1 MPDWLKGLLG
11 IGGAVGGGL
20 LSAQEYKRLGDI
32 GEQSLVG
39 TTLDDGTVVPGA
51 IGLAQD
57 ALTMSQFR
65 PFTVTSTIPGSGFK
79 AKPTFDP
86 VTGEMTGTTT
96 AFTLSDPEK
105 ALQTSMMT
113 RAKTQLGEA
122 PQGQLAGRTAMTSAF
137 DLGKNLMTSLGTTDM
152 AQREQD
158 IYGRIR
164 ATQTPEEE
172 RQRLALE
179 ERLAS
184 QGRLGVR
191 TAMFGG
197 TREGMEMEKAQA
209 EARNTAMLQ
218 AMAQAQAEQ
227 AQEAAQAEAFTNLG
241 SQLSQT
247 DLAQL
252 ANQQNLAMASLG
264 GAYVPQTQLMQ
275 LQQAMQPYQQQQQ
288 AGQLFGVGQYGETMM
303 SGLDA
308 RLIAEQARANLLGSL
323 GTGLLGGLLGPIK
336 GDAGGYNIP
345 LFDVIGG
352 IFGGDDEDG

>member
-1 MPDWLKGLLG
+1 MALPDVLKGLLG
-11 IGGAVGGGL
+11 IGGVVGGGL

-32 GEQSLVG
+32 GEQALVG
-39 TTLDDGTVVPGA
+39 KTLDDGTEIPGA
-51 IGLAQD
+51 IKLAQD
-57 ALTMSQFR
+57 ALTMSQFK
-65 PFTVTSTIPGSGFK
+65 PFTVASTITGSGFK

-86 VTGEMTGTTT
+86 ETGQIIGMGTE
-96 AFTLSDPEK
+96 FDISPEEK
-105 ALQTSMMT
+105 RLQTSMLT
-113 RAKTQLGEA
+113 RAEEQLGKT
-122 PQGQLAGRTAMTSAF
+122 PYGQKKGRTATTSAF
-137 DLGKNLMTSLGTTDM
+137 DLGKELMTGLRDTDM
-152 AQREQD
+152 AEREQD

-197 TREGMEMEKAQA
+197 TPEAMAMEKAQA

-218 AMAQAQAEQ
+218 AMGQAQAEQ
-227 AQEAAQAEAFTNLG
+227 AQQAAQAQAFTGLG
-241 SQLSQT
+241 SQLAQT
-247 DLAQL
+247 DLAQR
-252 ANQQNLAMASLG
+252 AAQQNLAMASLG

-288 AGQLFGVGQYGETMM
+288 AGQLFGAGQYGETMM

-323 GTGLLGGLLGPIK
+323 GTGLLGGLLGPVK
-336 GDAGGYNIP
+336 SDSGYNIP
-345 LFDVIGG
+345 LFDL
-352 IFGGDDEDG
+352 F

>member
-1 MPDWLKGLLG
+1 MSFFEDVLGPLLG
-11 IGGAVGGGL
+11 IGGAIGGGL

-65 PFTVTSTIPGSGFK
+65 PFTVTSTMPGSGFE
-79 AKPTFDP
+79 AKPKFDP
-86 VTGEMTGTTT
+86 VTGKVIGSGTQ
-96 AFTLSDPEK
+96 FTLSDPEK
-105 ALQTSMMT
+105 ALQTSMLT
-113 RAKTQLGEA
+113 RARSQLGA
-122 PQGQLAGRTAMTSAF
+122 DPYGQLAGRTAMTSAF
-137 DLGKNLMTSLGTTDM
+137 GLGQDLMTSLGTTDM

-227 AQEAAQAEAFTNLG
+227 AQEAAQAQAFTGLG

-264 GAYVPQTQLMQ
+264 GAYMPQTQLMQ
-275 LQQAMQPYQQQQQ
+275 LQQAMQPYQAQQQ
-288 AGQLFGVGQYGETMM
+288 AGQLFGAGQYGETMM
-303 SGLDA
+303 SGLEA
-308 RLIAEQARANLLGSL
+308 RLVAEQARANLLGGL
-323 GTGLLGGLLGPIK
+323 GTGLLGGLLGPVK
-336 GDAGGYNIP
+336 SDSGYNIP
-345 LFDVIGG
+345 LLDL
-352 IFGGDDEDG
+352 FGL

>member
-1 MPDWLKGLLG
+1 MDFFDDILGPLLG
-11 IGGAVGGGL
+11 IGGAIGGGL
-20 LSAQEYKRLGDI
+20 LSAQEYERLGDI
-32 GEQSLVG
+32 GEQALVG
-39 TTLDDGTVVPGA
+39 TTLDDGTKIPGT
-51 IGLAQD
+51 IGLAED
-57 ALTMSQFR
+57 ALSLSQFR
-65 PFTVTSTIPGSGFK
+65 PFTVTSTMPGAGFT

-86 VTGEMTGTTT
+86 VTGKITG
-96 AFTLSDPEK
+96 ASAGLTLSNPEK

-113 RAKTQLGEA
+113 RAKTQLGAA
-122 PQGQLAGRTAMTSAF
+122 PEGQTRGRTAMRSAF
-137 DLGKNLMTSLGTTDM
+137 DLGQDLMTNLGTTDM

-191 TAMFGG
+191 TSMFGG
-197 TREGMEMEKAQA
+197 TPEAMAMEKAQA

-227 AQEAAQAEAFTNLG
+227 AQEAAQAQAFTGLG
-241 SQLSQT
+241 SQLAQT
-247 DLAQL
+247 DLAQR
-252 ANQQNLAMASLG
+252 AAQQNLALASLG

-288 AGQLFGVGQYGETMM
+288 AGQLFGAGQYGETMM
-303 SGLDA
+303 SGLEA
-308 RLIAEQARANLLGSL
+308 RLVAEQARANLLGSL
-323 GTGLLGGLLGPIK
+323 GTGLLGGLLGPVK
-336 GDAGGYNIP
+336 SDSGYNIP
-345 LFDVIGG
+345 LLDL
-352 IFGGDDEDG
+352 FGL